1 MLVLSKGGNMSPHNS
16 GSRRNFLKTSIFGGL
31 SMAGALRFADAAQNK
46 SAPVDDPF
54 NFPFPPPAAVTAPP
68 ARVALTTGESRADN
82 TFRALRPFEREIERA
97 IGDKLVVLKVNNVNI
112 DKPLCATHADQLEGI
127 LEFLKSIRK
136 TNVVIAESPGGG
148 STLEGFTNYG
158 YNKFVGKYGVKFVE
172 LDNTDFEP
180 LYCLNQSDFRPRRCR
195 VSKMMLDPNNF
206 IISAAK
212 IKTHNMVGATFSLKN
227 VVVGSAIKE
236 PAPAPG
242 VMGISDKPI
251 IHGGGVLGINYNLA
265 ALASRLHPHL
275 AVVDG
280 FEGMEGDG
288 PISGTPVDHRVCV
301 VSTDWL
307 AADTVSAE
315 LMGFGIGK
323 IGYLTYCAQAGLG
336 QTDLGK
342 IEILGP
348 ALKDHIK
355 IYKEPSNM
363 ERLMSWRKTPQTA

>member
-1 MLVLSKGGNMSPHNS
+1 MSSYNY
-16 GSRRNFLKTSIFGGL
+16 GSRRRFLKTSLFGGL
-31 SMAGALRFADAAQNK
+31 SMTGMLHFANATPAQRK

-54 NFPFPPPAAVTAPP
+54 KFPFPPPAIVTAPP
-68 ARVALTTGESRADN
+68 ARVALTTGNSRADN
-82 TFRALRPFEREIERA
+82 TFRALRIFEKEIA
-97 IGDKLVVLKVNNVNI
+97 QTIGDKLVVLKVNNVNI

-148 STLEGFTNYG
+148 LTLEGFANYG
-158 YNKFVGKYGVKFVE
+158 YNKFVGKYGVKLVE
-172 LDNTDFEP
+172 LDKTDFEAF
-180 LYCLNQSDFRPRRCR
+180 YCLNQTDLRPRHCR
-195 VSKMMLDPNNF
+195 VSRMMLDPNSF
-206 IISAAK
+206 VISAAK
-212 IKTHNMVGATFSLKN
+212 IKTHNMVVATFSLKN

-236 PAPAPG
+236 PSPAPG

-251 IHGGGVLGINYNLA
+251 IHGNGVLGINYNLA

-275 AVVDG
+275 AVIDG
-280 FEGMEGDG
+280 FEGMEGEG
-288 PISGTPVDHRVCV
+288 PLIGTPVDHRVCV

-336 QTDLGK
+336 QADLGK
-342 IEILGP
+342 IEVLGP

-355 IYKEPSNM
+355 VYKEPPNM
-363 ERLMSWRKTPQTA
+363 QRLLSWQKPPQIA

>member
-1 MLVLSKGGNMSPHNS
+1 MSLHYS
-16 GSRRNFLKTSIFGGL
+16 CSRRRFLRTSVFGGL
-31 SMAGALRFADAAQNK
+31 SVAGGLHLTRVARAQNS
-46 SAPVDDPF
+46 SASVADPF
-54 NFPFPPPAAVTAPP
+54 QFPFPAPAIVTAPP
-68 ARVALTTGESRADN
+68 ARVALTTGDSRTDN
-82 TFRALRPFEREIERA
+82 TFRALRLFEKEIAQA
-97 IGDKLVVLKVNNVNI
+97 IGNKLVILKVNNVNI

-148 STLEGFTNYG
+148 STLEGFANYG
-158 YNKFVGKYGVKFVE
+158 YNKFVGKYGVKLVE
-172 LDNTDFEP
+172 LDKTGFEA
-180 LYCLNQSDFRPRRCR
+180 LYCMNQSDLRPRRCR
-195 VSKMMLDPNNF
+195 VSKMMVDPNNF

-212 IKTHNMVGATFSLKN
+212 IKTHDMVVATFSLKN

-236 PAPAPG
+236 PAPAQG

-275 AVVDG
+275 AVIDG

-288 PISGTPVDHRVCV
+288 PINGTPVDHRVCV

-336 QTDLGK
+336 QADLSK

-348 ALKDHIK
+348 GLKDHVK
-355 IYKEPSNM
+355 IYKAPPNM
-363 ERLMSWRKTPQTA
+363 ERLLSWQKPPHIA

>member
-1 MLVLSKGGNMSPHNS
+1 MSSNNLS
-16 GSRRNFLKTSIFGGL
+16 SRRRFLRTSLFGGL
-31 SMAGALRFADAAQNK
+31 SMAGTLHFGDAACSQSE
-46 SAPVDDPF
+46 SAPVSDPF
-54 NFPFPPPAAVTAPP
+54 NFPFPPPAVVTAPP
-68 ARVALTTGESRADN
+68 ARVALTTGNSRADN
-82 TFRALRPFEREIERA
+82 TFRAMRSFEKEIAEA
-97 IGDKLVVLKVNNVNI
+97 IGDKLVILKVNNVNI

-127 LEFLKSIRK
+127 LEFLKSIHK

-148 STLEGFTNYG
+148 STLEGFANYG
-158 YNKFVGKYGVKFVE
+158 YSQFVNKYGVKFVE
-172 LDNTDFEP
+172 LDKTDFEA
-180 LYCLNQSDFRPRRCR
+180 LYCLNQADFRPRRCR
-195 VSKMMLDPNNF
+195 VSKMMLDSNNF

-212 IKTHNMVGATFSLKN
+212 IKTHDMVVATFSLKN

-242 VMGISDKPI
+242 AMGISDKPI

-275 AVVDG
+275 AVIDG

-323 IGYLTYCAQAGLG
+323 IGYLTYCAQAVLG
-336 QTDLGK
+336 QADLGK

-348 ALKDHIK
+348 PLKDHIK
-355 IYKEPSNM
+355 VYKEPPNM
-363 ERLMSWRKTPQTA
+363 ERLLSWQKSPRIA